1 MAGTLGPGDS
11 APDFNLPAGPTGSLS
26 LAALRGRKV
35 VLYFYPRADTPGCTQ
50 EAMDFNRLRKAF
62 AAAGTEIVGVSADPE
77 KAVEKFRRKHDLGIV
92 LVTDPGLDVLRAYGV
107 WAEKSMY
114 GRKFMGIVRTTFLI
128 DADGRIAQVWRNVR
142 VPGHAEA
149 VLAAAKALG

>member
-1 MAGTLGPGDS
+1 MTGTLGPGDL
-11 APDFNLPAGPTGSLS
+11 APDFSLPAGPAGSLS

-35 VLYFYPRADTPGCTQ
+35 VIYFYPRADTPGCTQ

-62 AAAGTEIVGVSADPE
+62 AGAGTEVVGVSADTE
-77 KAVEKFRRKHDLGIV
+77 QAVEKFRKKHKLAIA
-92 LVTDPGLDVLRAYGV
+92 LATDPGLDTLHAYGV
-107 WAEKSMY
+107 WSEKRLY
-114 GRKFMGIVRTTFLI
+114 GRKFMGIVRSTFLI
-128 DADGRIAQVWRNVR
+128 DAKGRIAQVRRNVR